1 VKRDADC
8 RGKQPADDDDGD
20 PFGDEHV
27 IETPGN
33 DTKGWL
39 EL

>member
-1 VKRDADC
+1 VEEE
-8 RGKQPADDDDGD
+8 DGD

-27 IETPGN
+27 IETPN
-33 DTKGWL
+33 LSTDKKGWL